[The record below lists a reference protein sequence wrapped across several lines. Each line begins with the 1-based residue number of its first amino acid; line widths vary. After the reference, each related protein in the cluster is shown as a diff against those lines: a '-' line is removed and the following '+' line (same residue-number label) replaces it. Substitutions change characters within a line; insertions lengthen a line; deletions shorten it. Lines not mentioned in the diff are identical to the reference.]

1 MLFRSAAD
9 AAPPTTTLAT
19 MPSRAYQVPWWQR
32 SMGSW
37 LYFVFWKVCCPYS
50 SHVKFQEELLPCQG
64 QTCFRI
70 HRVLCE
76 LRQHLLPLEF
86 KACSLQFA
94 DMKLGCHGSLLF
106 IRLHWL
112 LPLLTLTLP
121 LALVLSELETNTA
134 PLDDPAPEDN
144 DNAPPSPDAMPAVNP
159 RAVPAPEP
167 D

>member
-1 MLFRSAAD
+1 MPLVLSPARTDTVPATCAEPVASNKAPLLLRDDAPVWIETPPLTPAA
-9 AAPPTTTLAT
+9 
-19 MPSRAYQVPWWQR
+19 
-32 SMGSW
+32 
-37 LYFVFWKVCCPYS
+37 
-50 SHVKFQEELLPCQG
+50 
-64 QTCFRI
+64 
-70 HRVLCE
+70 
-76 LRQHLLPLEF
+76 
-86 KACSLQFA
+86 
-94 DMKLGCHGSLLF
+94 
-106 IRLHWL
+106 L